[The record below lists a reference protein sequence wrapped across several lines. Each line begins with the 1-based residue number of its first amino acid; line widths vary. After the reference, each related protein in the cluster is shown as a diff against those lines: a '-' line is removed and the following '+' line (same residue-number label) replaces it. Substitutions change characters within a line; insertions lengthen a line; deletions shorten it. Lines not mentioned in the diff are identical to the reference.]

1 MEVIMK
7 AFFLIAIAFAVIYTI
22 STVRK
27 YIEYKK
33 LSPTDIVALTEDNKS
48 IRYICGVFLFFM
60 IITSGIAFKEAYNQG
75 LVIKNELLE
84 LILTLFFF
92 AVLYIP
98 LSSKTKVSNIGIYR
112 NANLIYWKNVV
123 AIDFLKPDL
132 KGRLRVRILYKNNY
146 NKQMTIEIVFKK
158 KMDEYNA
165 LKELADKNI
174 IPIKETKK
182 KKNNK

>member
-1 MEVIMK
+1 
-7 AFFLIAIAFAVIYTI
+7 
-22 STVRK
+22 
-27 YIEYKK
+27 
-33 LSPTDIVALTEDNKS
+33 
-48 IRYICGVFLFFM
+48 M
-60 IITSGIAFKEAYNQG
+60 IITSGIAFREAYNQE
-75 LVIKNELLE
+75 LVIKNEFLE

-165 LKELADKNI
+165 FKELADKNI